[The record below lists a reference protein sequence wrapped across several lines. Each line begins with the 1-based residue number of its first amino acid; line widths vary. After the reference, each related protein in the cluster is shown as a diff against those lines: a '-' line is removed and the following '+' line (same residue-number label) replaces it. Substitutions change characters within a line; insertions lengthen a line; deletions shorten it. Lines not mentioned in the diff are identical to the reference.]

1 MLAALYQ
8 SSLIRIIPVGMIVL
22 ALQRTLFVDIQIA
35 GVIVQLVL
43 ALVAAA
49 GAVGGSERGAITGF
63 TLGMMFDLVE
73 GTPLGSTAIAF
84 TLAGVIAGLLALV
97 AADPQWWLLAIF
109 VFIGAA
115 AGEALLPVVRLFIG
129 EDNPWPPNMI
139 TVVPVVALSAT
150 VMSPIFIPIARW
162 CLRVHDSE
170 WTAPAQELI

>member
-8 SSLIRIIPVGMIVL
+8 SSLIRIVPVGMIVI
-22 ALQRTLFVDIQIA
+22 ALQRTLFVDIQIG

-49 GAVGGSERGAITGF
+49 GAVGGSERGAITGC

-84 TLAGVIAGLLALV
+84 TLAGVIAGLLALI

-109 VFIGAA
+109 IFFGAA

-129 EDNPWPPNMI
+129 ERNPWPPDMA
-139 TVVPVVALSAT
+139 TVVPVVAVSA
-150 VMSPIFIPIARW
+150 VVVSPIFVPVARW
-162 CLRVHDSE
+162 CLRVRGSE
-170 WTAPAQELI
+170 WTAPAQDLI